1 MHAETYTHI
10 LSYFQYICK
19 LLDFKFS
26 QKKKKR
32 FGKAGNFQKVL
43 FCIFLHINIYLI
55 VILYYCILFDLYII
69 AEDVTFISL

>member
-26 QKKKKR
+26 QKKKR
-32 FGKAGNFQKVL
+32 FGKARNFQT
-43 FCIFLHINIYLI
+43 I
-55 VILYYCILFDLYII
+55 
-69 AEDVTFISL
+69 

>member
-26 QKKKKR
+26 QKKKNVL
-32 FGKAGNFQKVL
+32 GKQG
-43 FCIFLHINIYLI
+43 IFRQFKFAFFY
-55 VILYYCILFDLYII
+55 V
-69 AEDVTFISL
+69 

>member
-32 FGKAGNFQKVL
+32 FGKARDFQT
-43 FCIFLHINIYLI
+43 I
-55 VILYYCILFDLYII
+55 
-69 AEDVTFISL
+69 